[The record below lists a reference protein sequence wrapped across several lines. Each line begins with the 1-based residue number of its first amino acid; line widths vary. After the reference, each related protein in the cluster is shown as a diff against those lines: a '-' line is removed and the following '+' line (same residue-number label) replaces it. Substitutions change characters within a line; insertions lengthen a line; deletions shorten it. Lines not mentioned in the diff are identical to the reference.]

1 MFRVFT
7 LLIFMWLGMTAIKAT
22 HLAGG
27 EMSYVYLGD
36 DLYEFTLVVYRDCGP
51 DNTTGVGFDTPANI
65 GVYAGFDYYGI
76 FYETLDSLEN
86 VELILSNPCL
96 LVPDEFCMEK
106 GTYVFTLN
114 LPSNEDGY
122 HVVYQRCCR
131 NPTIINVQNA
141 GDAGL
146 TLTAF
151 VPGKNDELKNSCPTF
166 DEAPPFF
173 ACVNDTLKFSQS
185 ATDIDGD
192 ELRYRFY
199 TPLHGAS
206 YDDPKIGTPTAPPH
220 QKVVWENEYSLVY
233 PLDGNPGLTID
244 ETSGELN
251 AYPNKLGKFV
261 VGIAVDEYR
270 NGVLLSTIIRDFF
283 ITVTECPSV
292 ESKLD
297 LLHPDSIKPICDG
310 LSITLTQ
317 SSVGGDNFIWT
328 FFDTNEPVK
337 KFGTVVEHTFAY
349 TGRHLV
355 HLEIST
361 LSGCNDSTSAL
372 IDVYPKL
379 APDVILEDSIC
390 MTKELK
396 PAILQ
401 GFYEPYAY
409 VEWDFGE
416 FANPRYL
423 YGDTVSGVSFET
435 MGSQQVYVTVDQD
448 ICTEIDS
455 AIVFVQET
463 PIPNFTILG
472 DTGCVPFELYIEDL
486 SQTTGVLNYTWN
498 FGDGNSLNST
508 KPEYVYETPGEYEV
522 SVEVHFL
529 SGCADTFYYSP
540 ADKIKVYE
548 TLIGTFDEPDI
559 QCLDDNIATLVAIGN
574 FSEQATLAW
583 NYTDSLLFSMT
594 SIAEDVQ
601 QVSYI
606 SAGLHPVML
615 SIEEHECISEFV
627 GYVEIQHNPEAHFSI
642 ADEILC
648 IENEIHFINESTAD
662 TPLEFRWYLGEK
674 EGYSSEENPRY
685 VYYEAKMIT
694 VNLTVFTTEGCI
706 DTSYV
711 RLDTL
716 IPVHPLPDPNFTIA
730 NSYLDIWKSTT
741 YVTNLSDSGIYGYY
755 VVLPT
760 FDTIL
765 GLEQF
770 NHTFEEG
777 KYEVWQTVVNRYGC
791 IDSTKR
797 LVEVL
802 GHTLY
807 VPNAFTPNK
816 DQINDGF
823 RAFARGVTDFKLS
836 ILDRWGNVVF
846 ESDNQEER
854 WFGEL
859 PNGTQAK
866 SDVYTYQVKI
876 QEIKGFRYEY
886 IGRVS
891 LIR

>member
-1 MFRVFT
+1 MLRIFI

-22 HLAGG
+22 HLVGG
-27 EMSYVYLGD
+27 EISYVYLGD

-86 VELILSNPCL
+86 VELILSNPCS
-96 LVPDEFCMEK
+96 LVPDNFCMEK
-106 GTYVFTLN
+106 GTYVFSLN
-114 LPSNEDGY
+114 LPNNEEGY
-122 HVVYQRCCR
+122 HVTYQRCCR
-131 NPTIINVQNA
+131 NPSIVNVTNVA
-141 GDAGL
+141 ETGI

-151 VPGKNDELKNSCPTF
+151 VPGKNDEIKNSSPVF
-166 DEAPPFF
+166 DELPPLVI
-173 ACVNDTLKFSQS
+173 CINDTLNLLHT
-185 ATDIDGD
+185 ATDKDGD
-192 ELRYRFY
+192 ELRYRLY
-199 TPLHGAS
+199 TPFHGAS
-206 YDDPKIGTPTAPPH
+206 DDDPKIDVPTAPPYEEFL
-220 QKVVWENEYSLVY
+220 WEQGYSLEY
-233 PLDGNPGLTID
+233 PLDGDPSLTID
-244 ETSGELN
+244 KNTGRLIAFPQKIGEF
-251 AYPNKLGKFV
+251 ALGV
-261 VGIAVDEYR
+261 AVDEYR
-270 NGVLLSTIIRDFF
+270 DGLLLSTSIRDFF
-283 ITVTECPSV
+283 ITVTECPLV
-292 ESKLD
+292 QAII
-297 LLHPDSIKPICDG
+297 DSIPPSCDG
-310 LSITLTQ
+310 LTAVITQ
-317 SSVGGDNFIWT
+317 SSVGGDNYFWT
-328 FFDTNEPVK
+328 FFDSIVPVIE
-337 KFGTVVEHTFAY
+337 FGTVVEHTFANK
-349 TGRHLV
+349 GRHKV
-355 HLEIST
+355 HLKISS
-361 LSGCNDSTSAL
+361 LLGCVDTTSFF
-372 IDVYPKL
+372 IEVYPKL
-379 APDVILEDSIC
+379 ETDITLEDSIC
-390 MTKELK
+390 MSKELK

-401 GFYEPYAY
+401 GVYEPYAY
-409 VEWDFGE
+409 VKWDFGE
-416 FANPRYL
+416 FANLRYL
-423 YGDTVSGVSFET
+423 YGDTVAGVSFET

-522 SVEVHFL
+522 SVDVYFQ
-529 SGCADTFYYSP
+529 SGCKDVFSYAP
-540 ADKIKVYE
+540 ANKVKVYE
-548 TLIGTFDEPDI
+548 KLEGEFKVPDI
-559 QCLDDNIATLVAIGN
+559 QCLNDNSAILTAIGN
-574 FSEQATLAW
+574 FSNEALLTW
-583 NYTDSLLFSMT
+583 NYVDSLVDSVFSVSSEMK
-594 SIAEDVQ
+594 
-601 QVSYI
+601 QVSFT
-606 SAGLHPVML
+606 SAGVHPVEL
-615 SIEEHECISEFV
+615 VVEEHQCLSEFV
-627 GYVEIQHNPEAHFSI
+627 NFIEIQNNPEALFSI

-648 IENEIHFINESTAD
+648 MENEIHFINESTAD

-711 RLDTL
+711 SLDTL
-716 IPVHPLPDPNFTIA
+716 INVHPLPDPNFTIA
-730 NSYLDIWKSTT
+730 NSYLDIWKPTT